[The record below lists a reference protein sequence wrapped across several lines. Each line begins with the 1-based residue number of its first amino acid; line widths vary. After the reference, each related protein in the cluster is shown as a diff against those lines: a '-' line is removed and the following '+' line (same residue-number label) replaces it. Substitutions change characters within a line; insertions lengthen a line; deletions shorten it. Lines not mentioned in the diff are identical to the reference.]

1 MVVVSRQESM
11 NDRVT
16 GAETQGGGAMGDK
29 RVVLEFTVSDT
40 GIGMNESTVQRLFQ
54 PFMQADLS
62 TSRRF
67 GGTG

>member
-1 MVVVSRQESM
+1 MQ
-11 NDRVT
+11 DRAK
-16 GAETQGGGAMGDK
+16 GAEAQEGGAKGDK
-29 RVVLEFTVSDT
+29 RVTLEFTVSDT
-40 GIGMNESTVQRLFQ
+40 GIGMNEGTLQRLFQ